1 MDYIP
6 PNSTYPDTIAMVFD
20 ETNMKLTCVYND
32 HSLYIWDV
40 NDINRVIKF
49 KKKIRHFFIA
59 YLIKCLLIRLESQIR
74 FYFIRR
80 VFGV

>member
-6 PNSTYPDTIAMVFD
+6 PNSIYPDTIAIVFD

-40 NDINRVIKF
+40 KDINRVIKF
-49 KKKIRHFFIA
+49 KKQTFH
-59 YLIKCLLIRLESQIR
+59 
-74 FYFIRR
+74 
-80 VFGV
+80 